1 MTNRRTLLGL
11 TGAAALGA
19 AAPAAGLSR
28 PAFAQGAAASW
39 PTQPVRLVVPF
50 AAGGPTDIPARLI
63 AEELSKILPQ
73 RVIVENRTGSG
84 VVIGTEVVAKAPKD
98 GHTVLYTTIAHSV
111 LRALFPRLSFDP
123 VADFTPVVL
132 VGQIPMILMVNKDL
146 PARSLPELIKLYRD
160 NPGKYDY
167 ASSGNG
173 GAVHLA
179 TELFLR
185 SAGNLRVN
193 HVPYRG
199 SAAAMPDVLNGTVSM
214 ILDVAGGALP
224 YIGRGEL
231 RGLAISSKERS
242 QFAPD
247 LPTFIESGVPGY
259 EAYTWHMLL
268 VPSGTP
274 GPVVAALNAAVNRV
288 VQQDAIKRRLAE
300 QTMQFA
306 ADTTQQGAVR
316 WLRAEMDK
324 WSAIIREAGITVN

>member
-1 MTNRRTLLGL
+1 MLTRRGSVTAAAAMAALLAQS
-11 TGAAALGA
+11 GAARAQPAGGTFPTKPVRFIVPYPPGGITDLLARKLGEKLGEAWGQPVVADNRPGAGGNIAAQA
-19 AAPAAGLSR
+19 AARAA
-28 PAFAQGAAASW
+28 P
-39 PTQPVRLVVPF
+39 
-50 AAGGPTDIPARLI
+50 
-63 AEELSKILPQ
+63 
-73 RVIVENRTGSG
+73 
-84 VVIGTEVVAKAPKD
+84 D
-98 GHTVLYTTIAHSV
+98 GHTIFMGFLGTHAANASLYPE
-111 LRALFPRLSFDP
+111 LGYDP
-123 VADFTPVVL
+123 VRDFTPIGLVAASPMVL
-132 VGQIPMILMVNKDL
+132 TVHPSV
-146 PARSLPELIKLYRD
+146 PARTVAELVAYARA
-160 NPGKYDY
+160 NPGRLTFG
-167 ASSGNG
+167 SSGNG